1 LSHRKSSYRYN
12 RVYIWVITF
21 SRYRAGLLLVF
32 DVIPGIKRFE
42 DEAGL
47 RIKGHVF
54 KNIQV
59 RFGWPPP
66 LRTIGYQVA
75 FA

>member
-1 LSHRKSSYRYN
+1 MLFQALSVLKMKLG
-12 RVYIWVITF
+12 F
-21 SRYRAGLLLVF
+21 
-32 DVIPGIKRFE
+32 
-42 DEAGL
+42 AGL